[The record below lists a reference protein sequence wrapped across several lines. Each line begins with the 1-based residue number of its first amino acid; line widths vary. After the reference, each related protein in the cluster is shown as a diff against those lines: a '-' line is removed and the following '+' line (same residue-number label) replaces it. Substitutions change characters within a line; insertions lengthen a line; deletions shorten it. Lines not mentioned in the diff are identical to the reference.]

1 MSGSSHGNSLTPI
14 LDNSNIIPTIQPI
27 NYLYN
32 NNYIP
37 HQVQPENRLFNNNLP
52 DQEQP
57 QNRLFNNNIPDQ
69 VQALNRRDPRIINL
83 LRQFSRFVDEN
94 EEVKKIDLP
103 IIQRRPFEQ
112 PERIDTEEPKGGKRK
127 YKRKMSKRK
136 VRKSRRRKT
145 RRH

>member
-32 NNYIP
+32 NNYNNYTP
-37 HQVQPENRLFNNNLP
+37 HQEQPQNRLFNNNLP
-52 DQEQP
+52 DQE
-57 QNRLFNNNIPDQ
+57 
-69 VQALNRRDPRIINL
+69 QALNRRDPRIINL
-83 LRQFSRFVDEN
+83 LRQFSPFVDEN

-103 IIQRRPFEQ
+103 IIQRRPFGQPEIEQ
-112 PERIDTEEPKGGKRK
+112 PDRRIDTEEPKGGKRK